1 MFHTQPSEAS
11 SMIMGRSEDIFISTM
26 LNNDHSIPGC
36 YLSCFLTLPLCF
48 FDVCDTDVTSSHHI
62 CNRSTL
68 PRHSS
73 NIDSY
78 ICVNISERKAGQ
90 SGRKS
95 VKAGVSMYSTARGHK
110 LYCSTSSRRYT
121 DFARATVSL
130 CPALSLFRALCG
142 PDKLTNMQTHNILQ
156 LCTAN

>member
-1 MFHTQPSEAS
+1 MLSLHGSTGVP
-11 SMIMGRSEDIFISTM
+11 IS
-26 LNNDHSIPGC
+26 N
-36 YLSCFLTLPLCF
+36 LSCFLTLPLCF

-78 ICVNISERKAGQ
+78 IILCVNISERKAGQ

-110 LYCSTSSRRYT
+110 GTVVHRLDATRILHELRYLY
-121 DFARATVSL
+121 
-130 CPALSLFRALCG
+130 FRPYLYSG
-142 PDKLTNMQTHNILQ
+142 PYAAQTN
-156 LCTAN
+156 

>member
-1 MFHTQPSEAS
+1 MLSLH
-11 SMIMGRSEDIFISTM
+11 GSTGVPM
-26 LNNDHSIPGC
+26 SN
-36 YLSCFLTLPLCF
+36 LSCFLTLPLCF

-73 NIDSY
+73 NIDNY
-78 ICVNISERKAGQ
+78 ICFCVNISERKAGQ

-95 VKAGVSMYSTARGHK
+95 VKAGVSMFSTARGHK
-110 LYCSTSSRRYT
+110 WYCSTSSIRYT

-130 CPALSLFRALCG
+130 FPALSLFRALCG
-142 PDKLTNMQTHNILQ
+142 PDKLTNRQTHNILQ
-156 LCTAN
+156 FYTAN